1 MLAELQKQCGG
12 YESEIEVLKEMV
24 RGSQMQI
31 KSKETDIQR
40 LQIKIKR
47 LEKEALIKVQDYVPT
62 PSLEA
67 NSKVSPKRPSI

>member
-1 MLAELQKQCGG
+1 MAVSQKALKDSKMLAELQKQCAG

-47 LEKEALIKVQDYVPT
+47 LEKEALIK
-62 PSLEA
+62 A
-67 NSKVSPKRPSI
+67 